1 MTRFDPKELEAW
13 SNGIWL
19 KETEP
24 RSVSSF
30 CFDARRIRTG
40 ECFVALSG
48 GERDGHDFVA
58 QAVAGGASAL
68 LVEHPQNAPIPQL
81 VVDDSLV
88 AMGMIAANVR
98 ANFSHPVIGITGS
111 CGKTSTKEM
120 LRVLLDEARTHA
132 TAGNWNN
139 RIGVPMTLFGLDQ
152 DAHDFAVIEAGINQ
166 PGEMSE
172 LGEMIHADLTVVT
185 NIAPAHLE
193 LLGSLANVAAEKA
206 QLQLCARDNARVIL
220 PASLLQYPAYLACAD
235 RAIVVAAE
243 DESVIG
249 DPQRVIRYRLDA
261 TAPTHT
267 ILYLTDD
274 SGTEHFQVASTSRG
288 ICVNAALA
296 IVAARELCITDSLIR
311 DRLARWLPNSDRGG
325 MVTRGRQSF
334 YIDCYNANPSSMTD
348 AIAAYN
354 RAAPTG
360 AGRCYILGAMD
371 ELGSDAEVLH
381 QEVGQQLVLGPH
393 DRVLFVGPQALTQ
406 AYTVGALEAGC
417 SSDQLQCVSDV
428 EKIKSIVAEF
438 KGSLFLKGS
447 RSYAL
452 EQLLPAEFR

>member
-1 MTRFDPKELEAW
+1 
-13 SNGIWL
+13 
-19 KETEP
+19 
-24 RSVSSF
+24 
-30 CFDARRIRTG
+30 
-40 ECFVALSG
+40 
-48 GERDGHDFVA
+48 
-58 QAVAGGASAL
+58 
-68 LVEHPQNAPIPQL
+68 
-81 VVDDSLV
+81 
-88 AMGMIAANVR
+88 MI
-98 ANFSHPVIGITGS
+98 
-111 CGKTSTKEM
+111 
-120 LRVLLDEARTHA
+120 D
-132 TAGNWNN
+132 
-139 RIGVPMTLFGLDQ
+139 
-152 DAHDFAVIEAGINQ
+152 
-166 PGEMSE
+166 
-172 LGEMIHADLTVVT
+172 ADLTVVT